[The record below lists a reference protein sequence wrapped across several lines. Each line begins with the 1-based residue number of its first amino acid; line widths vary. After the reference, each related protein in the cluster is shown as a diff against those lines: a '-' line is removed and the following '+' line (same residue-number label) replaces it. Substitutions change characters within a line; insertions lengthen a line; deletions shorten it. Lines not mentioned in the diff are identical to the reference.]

1 MNLPRCLEEWLHC
14 YTAGNPLYLRNSIT
28 CKEEVYKICHLKT
41 LPCLMHLV
49 PMICFPLLCCLQSS
63 WCRAVELAIEDERLV
78 VFQSSLCFFTPNWSC
93 QCRCFLFPLLLEVWS
108 PFSKD
113 FLNSKE
119 DFFCFWS
126 QKTWSVFALL
136 FGLKT
141 PQATPVPSKE
151 CWKPLTPRQ
160 PMSHLK
166 SSWWRLKKFILS
178 WSFLSVAWE

>member
-1 MNLPRCLEEWLHC
+1 MKLLICLEEWLCC
-14 YTAGNPLYLRNSIT
+14 YTAGNPLDLRNGIT

-41 LPCLMHLV
+41 LPCLMYLV

-78 VFQSSLCFFTPNWSC
+78 VFQSPLCLFAPNWSC
-93 QCRCFLFPLLLEVWS
+93 QCRCFLFPLSLEVWS

-119 DFFCFWS
+119 DFSCSQS
-126 QKTWSVFALL
+126 QKTWRVFALL

-141 PQATPVPSKE
+141 PQATQCLRRTAE
-151 CWKPLTPRQ
+151 NL
-160 PMSHLK
+160 
-166 SSWWRLKKFILS
+166 
-178 WSFLSVAWE
+178 